1 MVTVSDYRLA
11 VVNVQNRAEAL
22 ERDLYN
28 ISAVEIRALIVGI
41 QSAHLK
47 VTKATPLH
55 NMTAYYREIMQDVA
69 EGLASA
75 DKAAEAAIACGF
87 RFIRR

>member
-1 MVTVSDYRLA
+1 MVTVSDYRVA

-22 ERDLYN
+22 EQDLYN
-28 ISAVEIRALIVGI
+28 ISAVEIRALIADI
-41 QSAHLK
+41 QRAHLK